1 MHDDRSSAPLCRE
14 NSGNR
19 RKRFLLFFLPAILLL
34 GSLSV
39 VFYRQESGAREQLL
53 RANEM
58 SLLENQLETLKPTLK
73 AVVGD
78 LKLLAA
84 QQTLHAFLDRGT
96 DDSLRA
102 LAADLLAFSTH
113 RRIYDRIRFID
124 RQGME
129 IIRINYNAGVPGRV
143 PQDELQ
149 YAGNRDY
156 FVNSARLKVG
166 DFSMSPLTLS
176 NERGRI
182 TQPPTPVLT
191 CGIAVFDRA
200 GQQRGVIILTCLADR
215 LLQPLKKL
223 SLENRRAIYLVNR
236 QGYFLLGP
244 TPQAEWGFLYPDR
257 KNQTFQARFP
267 AAWERIAA
275 AEKGHISGGA
285 GLFTF
290 LTFYPQLCVLEPSRA
305 FLNADGPCGCYAGQ
319 KEDYYW
325 KLVSLVPAASLH
337 DSSAFPLA
345 RNLLYLNTLFV
356 VLLAVAA
363 WLPAR
368 PAARDSTN
376 KR

>member
-1 MHDDRSSAPLCRE
+1 MLV
-14 NSGNR
+14 
-19 RKRFLLFFLPAILLL
+19 FLPAILLL
-34 GSLSV
+34 ASLSV
-39 VFYRQESGAREQLL
+39 VFYRQESTAREQLL
-53 RANEM
+53 RENEM
-58 SLLENQLETLKPTLK
+58 LLLESQLESLQGPLK

-78 LKLLAA
+78 LKVLAG
-84 QQTLHAFLDRGT
+84 QQTLQAFLDLGT
-96 DDSLRA
+96 ADSLA
-102 LAADLLAFSTH
+102 VLAADLLAFSTH

-156 FVNSARLKVG
+156 FVNSARLKAG

-176 NERGRI
+176 NEQGRI
-182 TQPPTPVLT
+182 TQPPTPVMT

-223 SLENRRAIYLVNR
+223 SLENRRTIYLVNR

-267 AAWERIAA
+267 TAWESIAA
-275 AEKGHISGGA
+275 AGKGHISGEA
-285 GLFTF
+285 GLFTY
-290 LTFYPQLCVLEPSRA
+290 LTFYPQLCVLEPARA
-305 FLNADGPCGCYAGQ
+305 FLNADGPCGCYTGQ
-319 KEDYYW
+319 KEEYYW
-325 KLVSLVPAASLH
+325 KFVSLVPAASLH

-363 WLPAR
+363 WLPAGT
-368 PAARDSTN
+368 AARGNTDKT
-376 KR
+376 